1 MFISHMIVRHMI
13 VSQFDQPSMQPL
25 NLWVMLVDVWT
36 HVRTGLM
43 SPGLLYRAAIE
54 GVTLAL
60 LAGFRSMQAAGMG
73 EAKDLCLV
81 GGGSKNR
88 LWRQV
93 IADAFQ
99 LPVRCGNDLGCMPCR
114 I

>member
-1 MFISHMIVRHMI
+1 
-13 VSQFDQPSMQPL
+13 
-25 NLWVMLVDVWT
+25 
-36 HVRTGLM
+36 M
-43 SPGLLYRAAIE
+43 SPGLIYRAALE

-81 GGGSKNR
+81 GGGSNNR
-88 LWRQV
+88 LWRQI

-99 LPVRCGNDLGCMPCR
+99 LPVRQVLHTFTLSLYICTSVSTDGFASSRVHVQIEDA
-114 I
+114 